1 MEENVALWNL
11 GWPTVVIF
19 FLCMTIAAV
28 MVIAYFCDDKK
39 DKQ

>member
-19 FLCMTIAAV
+19 FLCMVIVAV
-28 MVIAYFCDDKK
+28 MVIAYFTDDKDNK
-39 DKQ
+39 